1 MLNSFLSEIKSSE
14 VNEVTMNSMVV
25 EEGRRDA

>member
-14 VNEVTMNSMVV
+14 INEVTMNSMVV

>member
-25 EEGRRDA
+25 EEGRCDA

>member
-25 EEGRRDA
+25 EGGRRDA